1 MSLTDDFA
9 RFAVKVKTRTQSTFL
24 GVATKAHQSIT
35 VGHPATGA
43 PGQPVD
49 IGNLVNSWTLSFE
62 LGRTATI
69 STNVAYAPPIEDG
82 IAASG
87 KPIQFRSAVGGA
99 HSVKLTVANADAL
112 QAEALAE
119 LGP

>member
-1 MSLTDDFA
+1 MTFGDDLL
-9 RFAVKVKTRTQSTFL
+9 RFVTKCHTRTRATFA

-49 IGNLVNSWTLSFE
+49 IGNLVNSWKLALTPVE
-62 LGRTATI
+62 ATI
-69 STNVAYAPPIEDG
+69 STNVEYAPGIEDG

-99 HSVKLTVANADAL
+99 HSVKLTVAGADAL